1 VAVEGASAESLN
13 LYISQASGTK
23 LDALY
28 RAAWHAGLKTTY
40 YLRSRSATHA
50 EKSTMKRT
58 DGKLNAVSLDAVAD
72 MPLPMAVVTGHWGLF
87 LMQWQSRTTN
97 AKSG

>member
-1 VAVEGASAESLN
+1 MN
-13 LYISQASGTK
+13 LYISQAGERS

-28 RAAWHAGLKTTY
+28 CEAGDAGLKTTY
-40 YLRSRSATHA
+40 YLQSRSATHV

-72 MPLPMAVVTGHWGLF
+72 MPLPMAVVTGD
-87 LMQWQSRTTN
+87 S
-97 AKSG
+97 S